1 MSDTFTAGIQ
11 PELWV
16 DNPREA
22 VAFYEAA
29 FGATLLHLVGE
40 GDDLVAQLSVEG
52 AAFWV
57 AGASTAL
64 RRLSPPA
71 AGGTTS
77 RTLLVVREPADVVRR
92 SVSAGAVETSPV
104 ADEHGW
110 RLGRIVD
117 PFGHEWEIGLPIVPW
132 PPAGG

>member
-1 MSDTFTAGIQ
+1 MREGSATGIQ
-11 PELWV
+11 PELWA

-29 FGATLLHLVGE
+29 FGATVLHLVGE
-40 GDDLVAQLSVEG
+40 GDDVVAQLSVEG
-52 AAFWV
+52 GAFWV
-57 AGASTAL
+57 AGTSSAL
-64 RRLSPPA
+64 RRLSPLA

-77 RTLLVVREPADVVRR
+77 RTLLVVRNPEDVVRR
-92 SVSAGAVETSPV
+92 AVSAGAVETSPV

-117 PFGHEWEIGLPIVPW
+117 LFGHEWEIGHPLVPW
-132 PPAGG
+132 PPGRP